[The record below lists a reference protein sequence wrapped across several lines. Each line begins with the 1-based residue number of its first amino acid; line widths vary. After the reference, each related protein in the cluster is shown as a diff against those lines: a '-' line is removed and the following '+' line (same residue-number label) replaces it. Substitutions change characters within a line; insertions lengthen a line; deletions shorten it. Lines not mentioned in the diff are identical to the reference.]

1 MLFRLFAVP
10 LLGFFCLTAL
20 PAGTS
25 AGATAGPHFNGGEAL
40 AFTGRAVSYGP
51 RPDGS
56 AAIARLRV
64 FIRQQLASRGC
75 AITLDDFSG
84 ATPSGPVPMQNI
96 LCKFP
101 GKSGRAIAIA
111 GHYDTKKMAN
121 FVGANDGGSSTGF
134 LLEMAAALTRT
145 PHADDIWLVFFDGE
159 EAFREWTD
167 ADSLYGSRHLA
178 QRWASDGT
186 IGRLKALINV
196 DMIGDKDLH
205 LVYETNSAASLRNMV
220 WDTAGALGYST
231 EFPRDANA
239 MADDHIPFINVGIRA
254 LDLID
259 FDYGP
264 NNAWWHTPSDTMD
277 KLSARSFEVVGTVLL
292 RVIGELERQ

>member
-1 MLFRLFAVP
+1 
-10 LLGFFCLTAL
+10 
-20 PAGTS
+20 
-25 AGATAGPHFNGGEAL
+25 
-40 AFTGRAVSYGP
+40 
-51 RPDGS
+51 
-56 AAIARLRV
+56 
-64 FIRQQLASRGC
+64 
-75 AITLDDFSG
+75 
-84 ATPSGPVPMQNI
+84 
-96 LCKFP
+96 
-101 GKSGRAIAIA
+101 
-111 GHYDTKKMAN
+111 
-121 FVGANDGGSSTGF
+121 
-134 LLEMAAALTRT
+134 MAA
-145 PHADDIWLVFFDGE
+145 PPPDFCWKWPPCSPADDIWLVFFDGE